1 MAYNR
6 WMPDQYRNDGE
17 LYHYGVKGMKW
28 KHHKNPLQAAYDAMG
43 GAAEREW
50 NEAVDGRKNIN
61 FEDSRLKYEYWQKQK
76 KFLKSPV
83 GRVKA
88 FKDRM
93 LDIKDDVVYD
103 DTAKTPKQKGKL
115 LVKYLIDYIKNG

>member
-6 WMPDQYRNDGE
+6 WMPRQYYNGGE

-28 KHHKNPLQAAYDAMG
+28 KHHKNPLQTAYDAMG

-50 NEAVDGRKNIN
+50 NEAVDGRNIN
-61 FEDSRLKYEYWQKQK
+61 FADSRLKYEYWQKQK
-76 KFLKSPV
+76 NYLKSPV

-88 FKDRM
+88 FRDRM
-93 LDIKDDVVYD
+93 RDIKDDVVYD